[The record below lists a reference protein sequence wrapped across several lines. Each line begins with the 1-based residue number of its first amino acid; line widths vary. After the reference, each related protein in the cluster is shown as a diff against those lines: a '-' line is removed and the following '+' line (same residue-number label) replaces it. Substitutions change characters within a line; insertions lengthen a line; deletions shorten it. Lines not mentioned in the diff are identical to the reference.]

1 VLQLPRQSPA
11 TSISPLT
18 IESRIHVIRNV
29 RVMVDSDLAGLY
41 GVPVKRLNEQ
51 VNRNADRFPEDFAFV
66 LTENEFASLRSQ
78 IATSK
83 TGRGGRRY
91 LPRVFTEQGVA
102 MLSSVLRSETAVKV
116 NIEIMRAFIRMRRL
130 FAVPGEF
137 VAQLQELSE
146 TVKLHD
152 GQIKAIIDALQKMMA
167 PATDEK
173 PNRRIGFITDHETEE
188 QP

>member
-1 VLQLPRQSPA
+1 
-11 TSISPLT
+11 
-18 IESRIHVIRNV
+18 VIRNV
-29 RVMVDSDLAGLY
+29 RVMVDSDLVELY

-51 VNRNADRFPEDFAFV
+51 GNRNADRFPENFAFV
-66 LTENEFASLRSQ
+66 LAPQEVANLKSQ
-78 IATSK
+78 IATSSFEH
-83 TGRGGRRY
+83 GGRRK
-91 LPRVFTEQGVA
+91 PHRVFTEQGVV

-146 TVKLHD
+146 TVKLHY
-152 GQIKAIIDALQKMMA
+152 GQIKAIIDAVQKMMA
-167 PATDEK
+167 RAADVK

-188 QP
+188 QS